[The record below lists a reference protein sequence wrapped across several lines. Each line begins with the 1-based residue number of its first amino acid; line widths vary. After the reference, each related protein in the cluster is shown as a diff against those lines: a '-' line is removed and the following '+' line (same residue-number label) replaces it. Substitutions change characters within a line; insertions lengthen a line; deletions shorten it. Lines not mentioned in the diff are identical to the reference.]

1 LEPGCDLLQAGSA
14 AGNRL
19 VEPAADRVFS
29 GGKVFGFV
37 K

>member
-1 LEPGCDLLQAGSA
+1 LEAGGDLLQAGST

-19 VEPAADRVFS
+19 VEPAADQVFS
-29 GGKVFGFV
+29 GQVFGFV